1 MSSLNKVQLI
11 GRLGKDVDTRYMPS
25 GECVANFSIATSEKW
40 KDKQTGEQKEQT
52 EWHNVVAFKKTA
64 EVCAQYLKKGMLIYC
79 EGKLKTEKY
88 TDKQGIEK
96 YTTKIVIDEMQMLTP
111 KNGETGQNAPLRF
124 SAQEPTQPVPV
135 FADMNDDDIP
145 F

>member
-11 GRLGKDVDTRYMPS
+11 GRLGKDVDTRYMPN
-25 GECVANFSIATSEKW
+25 GECVANFSVATSEKW
-40 KDKQTGEQKEQT
+40 KDKQTGESKEQT
-52 EWHNVVAFKKTA
+52 EWHNVVAFRKTA

-88 TDKQGIEK
+88 TDKHGIEK
-96 YTTKIVIDEMQMLTP
+96 YTTKIVIEVMQMLTP
-111 KNGETGQNAPLRF
+111 KNGDGGQNAPQVF
-124 SAQEPTQPVPV
+124 SAPQPMQNLYWETIYFWPH
-135 FADMNDDDIP
+135 IP